1 MNRGSSEGS
10 ILANRH
16 GQFRYYNAQRCIL
29 EPSEAVCYPLV
40 HSQISIMHC
49 LSTKKNNN
57 NTAHTALWGEHCMMN
72 VSQ

>member
-10 ILANRH
+10 MLANWH
-16 GQFRYYNAQRCIL
+16 GQFRYNNAQRCIL

-49 LSTKKNNN
+49 LSTKKKQKQKK
-57 NTAHTALWGEHCMMN
+57 LEI
-72 VSQ
+72 